1 MSERYKKEIEDI
13 LNQAGDIAPGPRSK
27 PGLPRMLWA
36 QAVRSVSGKPWS
48 ISPGRVMI
56 AAIALLVAG
65 VLLRPAIPGAT
76 GAMLWAALLLFILG
90 YALFFV
96 RPSKMGASKPG
107 EKRWRG
113 QPIEY
118 DQNSWWDKL
127 RRRVK

>member
-1 MSERYKKEIEDI
+1 MSERYKREIEDI
-13 LNQAGDIAPGPRSK
+13 LNEAGDLAPAPRS
-27 PGLPRMLWA
+27 GLLRQLWT
-36 QAVRSVSGKPWS
+36 QAARSVSGKPWS

-56 AAIALLVAG
+56 AAIALLVAA

-96 RPSKMGASKPG
+96 RPSKMGPSKSG

-113 QPIEY
+113 QPIKY
-118 DQNSWWDKL
+118 GQNSWWDRL

>member
-13 LNQAGDIAPGPRSK
+13 LDQAGDLGSGPRSK
-27 PGLPRMLWA
+27 PGLLRLLWT
-36 QAVRSVSGKPWS
+36 QAARSVSGKPWS

-56 AAIALLVAG
+56 GSVGLLVAAL
-65 VLLRPAIPGAT
+65 LLRPAIPGAT

-90 YALFFV
+90 YAMFFM
-96 RPSKMGASKPG
+96 RGARTP

-113 QPIEY
+113 QPLEY
-118 DQNSWWDKL
+118 GASWWDRL

>member
-1 MSERYKKEIEDI
+1 MSERYEREIEDI
-13 LNQAGDIAPGPRSK
+13 LDQAGDLAPGPRSR
-27 PGLPRMLWA
+27 PGLLRQLWT
-36 QAVRSVSGKPWS
+36 QAVNSVSGKPWS

-56 AAIALLVAG
+56 AAIALLVAA

-96 RPSKMGASKPG
+96 RPRKPA

>member
-1 MSERYKKEIEDI
+1 MSERYKREIEDI
-13 LNQAGDIAPGPRSK
+13 LDQSGDLAPDPRSK
-27 PGLPRMLWA
+27 PGLLKALWT
-36 QAVRSVSGKPWS
+36 QAVKSVSGKPWS

-56 AAIALLVAG
+56 AAIALLLAA

-96 RPSKMGASKPG
+96 VRTPKT

-118 DQNSWWDKL
+118 GTSWWDKL

>member
-1 MSERYKKEIEDI
+1 MSERYKREIEDI
-13 LNQAGDIAPGPRSK
+13 LNEAGDLAPAPRS
-27 PGLPRMLWA
+27 G
-36 QAVRSVSGKPWS
+36 
-48 ISPGRVMI
+48 
-56 AAIALLVAG
+56 
-65 VLLRPAIPGAT
+65 LLRQLWTQAARSGLWKTVVHLARQGDDRGHRTAGRCRAAPPSHTGRPQ

-96 RPSKMGASKPG
+96 RPSKMGPSKSG

-118 DQNSWWDKL
+118 GQNSWWDRL